1 MTRIVVFRD
10 DAARDLENLYDY
22 IADQSSPDIAIGYIG
37 RIRERCMSL
46 ARFPEQGRQRDDLLP
61 NLRTIGFERRVTIAY
76 RVLKTKVEI
85 VSVAYGGRA
94 FEGGLEDQT

>member
-1 MTRIVVFRD
+1 MTRVVVFRD

-22 IADQSSPDIAIGYIG
+22 IADQSSPDIAIRYIG

-46 ARFPEQGRQRDDLLP
+46 ARFPERGRQRDDLLP

-94 FEGGLEDQT
+94 FEDRLDDQG